1 MHAMQSYLNSFS
13 CFVENNSKTTARVVA
28 VCEICMSSAAI
39 KRGRGDVD
47 VDRLRFHAAMI
58 DVEIYRCALVSQR
71 RLNANVLDANVLS
84 AVCCF
89 LTSKA
94 TAYSPE

>member
-1 MHAMQSYLNSFS
+1 MHAMRSYLNSFS

-28 VCEICMSSAAI
+28 VCEICMSTAAI

-58 DVEIYRCALVSQR
+58 DVCTGTIWFHGLFGRGQLSRSYLV
-71 RLNANVLDANVLS
+71 
-84 AVCCF
+84 
-89 LTSKA
+89 
-94 TAYSPE
+94 PETV

>member
-1 MHAMQSYLNSFS
+1 MHAMQSYLDSLS

-28 VCEICMSSAAI
+28 VCEICMSTAAI

-58 DVEIYRCALVSQR
+58 DVVRSSVVRSCH
-71 RLNANVLDANVLS
+71 NGD
-84 AVCCF
+84 
-89 LTSKA
+89 
-94 TAYSPE
+94 

>member
-28 VCEICMSSAAI
+28 VCEICMSTAAI

-58 DVEIYRCALVSQR
+58 DVVRSSVVRSCY
-71 RLNANVLDANVLS
+71 NGD
-84 AVCCF
+84 
-89 LTSKA
+89 
-94 TAYSPE
+94 